1 MNNIPQ
7 NYDDILSA
15 YYGKN
20 WSIPDPNFS
29 QKKSYVEVKVKIT
42 GY

>member
-15 YYGKN
+15 YYGKIGAYQILIFLKRN
-20 WSIPDPNFS
+20 HML
-29 QKKSYVEVKVKIT
+29 K
-42 GY
+42 